1 MTLLKRTVTWT
12 LGLVA
17 LLALAKGGAGAPGV
31 HGGRPTAL
39 SAAPNSLSSQ
49 ASLHTCHPNAAT
61 TIDPLPL
68 RGTPAEALAL
78 LRGPAQA
85 IPGACVVTQ
94 GDDHL

>member
-1 MTLLKRTVTWT
+1 MTNLKRTVIWT

-17 LLALAKGGAGAPGV
+17 LLALAKGGAGPPGV

-49 ASLHTCHPNAAT
+49 ASLHACHPKAAAA

-68 RGTPAEALAL
+68 R
-78 LRGPAQA
+78 RPAQA

-94 GDDHL
+94 SDDHL